1 MDRLGGVLVAPWPG
15 PHELGQALDL
25 ADGFD
30 PSVVSVVVDAFHVWW
45 DPELHAGIR
54 RAGLARLLAF
64 HVCDWLVRDNL
75 GVDLLPGAFA
85 YDGSIPPPADEA
97 ATILWLDAFT
107 ANIDRT
113 PHNPN
118 LVRWHG
124 QTWCID
130 HGAALYFHYSWP
142 SKGSHPERFAAQR
155 FDLGSH
161 IMAGV
166 IDLSPAAETT
176 GKLTRTPGLAVL
188 TAGPGVTNGVSAVAQ
203 ACFSGSPLVVLGGRA
218 ATYSWGRGA
227 LQELD
232 HPSLLGPVTKRA
244 ATIGYVDKIADEVD
258 DAFRLAAAPHR
269 GPVLLDVPMD
279 ELYGDAEGRP
289 VTAGETLPSPPDAGD
304 VDAIAQRLTPM
315 VDAPDG

>member
-1 MDRLGGVLVAPWPG
+1 VLQQIEATRFVVPLREGGSLPGVVEGSDLGTWVVKFRGAGQGLKVLVA
-15 PHELGQALDL
+15 E
-25 ADGFD
+25 
-30 PSVVSVVVDAFHVWW
+30 VVVGELARALGLRV
-45 DPELHAGIR
+45 PELELVELPEAI
-54 RAGLARLLAF
+54 AKYEADEEVQDLLTASVGL
-64 HVCDWLVRDNL
+64 NL

-124 QTWCID
+124 ETWCID

-166 IDLSPAAETT
+166 VDPSPAAAAAAHER
-176 GKLTRTPGLAVL
+176 LAALVTPGLLREIL
-188 TAGPGVTNGVSAVAQ
+188 T
-203 ACFSGSPLVVLGGRA
+203 LVPDEWLETSESMPHADDVRA
-218 ATYSWGRGA
+218 AYV
-227 LQELD
+227 EN
-232 HPSLLGPVTKRA
+232 LLA
-244 ATIGYVDKIADEVD
+244 
-258 DAFRLAAAPHR
+258 RLAAPQAWSP
-269 GPVLLDVPMD
+269 
-279 ELYGDAEGRP
+279 AF
-289 VTAGETLPSPPDAGD
+289 AGEM
-304 VDAIAQRLTPM
+304 R
-315 VDAPDG
+315 